1 MSTNPER
8 RGIHDMGGD
17 PDHRWS
23 GPVPRAEHVLA
34 PWEKEVDAI
43 RTLLGRKGLQTADE
57 LRLGIESLSGEDYAR
72 LSYYERWIE
81 SITSTRPSSS
91 ICTPVSSAI
100 SRRIPS
106 ATLSPTS
113 CAPPGIATYSRV
125 AWFARHNSRAM

>member
-8 RGIHDMGGD
+8 RGMHDMGGD

-72 LSYYERWIE
+72 LSYYERWLRSVVHTMEVKGILKPGAHAAKVAE
-81 SITSTRPSSS
+81 LKARRP
-91 ICTPVSSAI
+91 
-100 SRRIPS
+100 
-106 ATLSPTS
+106 
-113 CAPPGIATYSRV
+113 
-125 AWFARHNSRAM
+125 